1 MRFMKTIFPICILL
15 ATLFACGKDEKI
27 PETEVYTIRTVGTL
41 STTEYTLSKILHWD
55 DEGEWYKF
63 GDRKILIRCR
73 ATVKAGVDLNKIKD
87 QDIEV
92 NGSKITIQLPPP
104 EIVSFDM
111 NPDHIRT
118 EMEEVNGMRSNFSQ
132 IDKTRVL
139 KKGEESIRKD
149 LAKLNILEEAEQ
161 NAKTFVIDFY
171 KNQGFEEIIVHET
184 PKDKRNQ
191 NIDR

>member
-92 NGSKITIQLPPP
+92 DGSKITIQLPPP